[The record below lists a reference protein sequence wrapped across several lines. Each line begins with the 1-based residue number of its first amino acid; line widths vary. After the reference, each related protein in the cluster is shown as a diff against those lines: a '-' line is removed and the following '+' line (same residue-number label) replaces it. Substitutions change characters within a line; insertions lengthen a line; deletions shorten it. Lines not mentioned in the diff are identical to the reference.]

1 MKFKTVNWITN
12 KKSSSYKPQAL
23 KKLIKK
29 ISKEDIINETVPH
42 NDIEEA
48 QAASLKRQ
56 ARKATSRKL
65 QATSN
70 KRPHS

>member
-12 KKSSSYKPQAL
+12 KKSSSYKPQAP
-23 KKLIKK
+23 K
-29 ISKEDIINETVPH
+29 SP
-42 NDIEEA
+42 
-48 QAASLKRQ
+48 SLKRQ

-70 KRPHS
+70 KRPRS